1 MTIRQA
7 TPKDFDAIY
16 SLVKTAFQTAKVSDG
31 GEQDFVLKLRK
42 GSYIP
47 ELELVAEEDGV
58 LIGHIML
65 TGASIR
71 ENSGC
76 FGTLLLAPLSV
87 ALEWR
92 AKGIGAALIREAL
105 AKAAALGHSSAVL
118 IGDPGYYGR
127 FGFHSAASISYPG
140 VPGEYTLACELT
152 PVRCATFQEP
162 LPFPTAKPKGKTPCL
177 NHTPALPCSVPCSS
191 PPSPMRTIR
200 TWAASPRN
208 GNCSEPITR
217 SAFRPST
224 IRTFRGW
231 PVTSAKPNRRCFRLA
246 RACRR
251 SVQLRHFVQPGRP
264 YRNSRQAPQT
274 GQRIP

>member
-7 TPKDFDAIY
+7 TPEDFDAIY

-71 ENSGC
+71 ENGGC

-118 IGDPGYYGR
+118 IGDPGYYGGDNDDFLR
-127 FGFHSAASISYPG
+127 FGIGFAFQQR
-140 VPGEYTLACELT
+140 LQACESRLHGFGGAQELGQEIFAALVFRAHFGDRGDEA
-152 PVRCATFQEP
+152 PAHEFKGIGPGFQLLFHEP
-162 LPFPTAKPKGKTPCL
+162 D
-177 NHTPALPCSVPCSS
+177 H
-191 PPSPMRTIR
+191 
-200 TWAASPRN
+200 
-208 GNCSEPITR
+208 
-217 SAFRPST
+217 AFAGS
-224 IRTFRGW
+224 I
-231 PVTSAKPNRRCFRLA
+231 
-246 RACRR
+246 
-251 SVQLRHFVQPGRP
+251 
-264 YRNSRQAPQT
+264 
-274 GQRIP
+274 